1 MPSFCLKETQGKGA
15 CRCFDPQS
23 PPSVRIG
30 ILTFPLPSSAADS
43 LIPTLAEPKTPREPV
58 DLRIPD
64 NYVQATLDKQTVL
77 PPVTLATLLDNIQ
90 WVSFLA
96 LTVTPALGIYGFA
109 THTLQL
115 KTFLWAV
122 GYYFMTGMSITAG
135 ASLPSGCAV
144 RELAARARARP
155 PGLQFLPRPSSP
167 TDLPH
172 RRSGSISI
180 SPFPRLPPA
189 MGSSLV
195 QRLTRAPVLLCH
207 LWRRRRRGLN

>member
-1 MPSFCLKETQGKGA
+1 VRGRWEGDGA
-15 CRCFDPQS
+15 CRHQAGRHLRS
-23 PPSVRIG
+23 NRIL
-30 ILTFPLPSSAADS
+30 ILSFLLPARHPDS

-135 ASLPSGCAV
+135 AFHLPELRRLGRPCAP
-144 RELAARARARP
+144 RAAPPQRRP
-155 PGLQFLPRPSSP
+155 GRPQ
-167 TDLPH
+167 
-172 RRSGSISI
+172 I
-180 SPFPRLPPA
+180 SPPRQEL
-189 MGSSLV
+189 
-195 QRLTRAPVLLCH
+195 H
-207 LWRRRRRGLN
+207 